1 MIAMRL
7 KALVVAM
14 AVSAMMIRAASAEE
28 YPTRPVTVVV
38 PFAAGGPSDAITR
51 LIADRLGNQFGQRFI
66 IQNIGGGGGTI
77 GTSRV
82 VQANPD
88 GYTLLS
94 HHIGLA
100 TTPALYKSLS
110 FDPLKQ
116 LAPIGLFAEA
126 PMAIVAR
133 KDFPPNTLQEFISYL
148 REKQDKI
155 AYASAGIGGASFL
168 CGLFLAERIHV
179 KFTNVP
185 YVGTGPAYTDLL
197 AGRTD
202 VMCDLTTG
210 NNDYVEGG
218 QLKGYALAA
227 AERLS
232 TMPKIP
238 TTAEAGLANF
248 TVSVWYGLY
257 APAKTP
263 APVIE
268 RLSKALQV
276 VMQDKL
282 VAERLAAT
290 GTTLVRP
297 EQATPAALHERLK
310 EQIGLWTPI
319 IQQSGVSAD

>member
-1 MIAMRL
+1 M
-7 KALVVAM
+7 KAWKSLAIVT
-14 AVSAMMIRAASAEE
+14 AASVMLAWAAGAED
-28 YPTRPVTVVV
+28 YPSHPVTIIV

-51 LIADRLGNQFGQRFI
+51 LVADRLGKQLGQRFI

-77 GTSRV
+77 GTARV
-82 VQANPD
+82 VQAAPD

-100 TTPALYKSLS
+100 TTPALYKSLP
-110 FDPLKQ
+110 FDPLKD
-116 LAPIGLFAEA
+116 LADVGLFAEA

-133 KDFPPNTLQEFISYL
+133 KDFPPNTLEEFIAYL

-168 CGLFLAERIHV
+168 CGLFLAQRINV
-179 KFTNVP
+179 KFTNIP

-210 NNDYVEGG
+210 NNDFVVNG

-227 AERLS
+227 DERLS
-232 TMPKIP
+232 TMSKIP
-238 TTAEAGLANF
+238 TTAEAGLPNF

-257 APAKTP
+257 APVNTP
-263 APVIE
+263 APILQ

-276 VMQDKL
+276 VTQDKT
-282 VAERLAAT
+282 VAERLAAS
-290 GTTLVRP
+290 GTTLVKP
-297 EQATPAALHERLK
+297 EQATPEALHQRLK
-310 EQIGLWTPI
+310 EQIELWTPI
-319 IQQSGVSAD
+319 IGQSGVSVD